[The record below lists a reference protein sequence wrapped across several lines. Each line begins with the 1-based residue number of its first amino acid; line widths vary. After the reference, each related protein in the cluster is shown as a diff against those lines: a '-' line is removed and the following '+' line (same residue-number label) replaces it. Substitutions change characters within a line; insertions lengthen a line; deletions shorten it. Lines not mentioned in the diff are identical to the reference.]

1 MLGGLKSLLFGNDA
15 EEAVKAGQ
23 HGGSA
28 LHHAAVGLLIE
39 AAMLDGDFHEAE
51 RERIETLLKD
61 RFELPAEEVATLIAA
76 AEEAARER
84 VELHTITRTVRDH
97 FDPEERIR
105 MIEMLWEVVYADGSL
120 DDFESNMMRRVAGLL
135 YVNDR
140 ESGEARKRVQARM
153 TR

>member
-51 RERIETLLKD
+51 RKRIETLLKD
-61 RFELPAEEVATLIAA
+61 RFELPAEEVATLIDA

>member
-23 HGGSA
+23 HGDSA
-28 LHHAAVGLLIE
+28 LHHAAAGLLIE

-76 AEEAARER
+76 AEEAAMSGCRGNKLTILNNLSRRRRSTETRFDRER
-84 VELHTITRTVRDH
+84 GGGVRKANL
-97 FDPEERIR
+97 R
-105 MIEMLWEVVYADGSL
+105 
-120 DDFESNMMRRVAGLL
+120 AGCPG
-135 YVNDR
+135 R
-140 ESGEARKRVQARM
+140 ATSP
-153 TR
+153 

>member
-23 HGGSA
+23 HGDSA
-28 LHHAAVGLLIE
+28 LHHAAAGLLIE
-39 AAMLDGDFHEAE
+39 AAMLDGDFHDEAE

-84 VELHTITRTVRDH
+84 VELHTITRRSATTSILKSVS
-97 FDPEERIR
+97 E
-105 MIEMLWEVVYADGSL
+105 
-120 DDFESNMMRRVAGLL
+120 
-135 YVNDR
+135 
-140 ESGEARKRVQARM
+140 
-153 TR
+153 